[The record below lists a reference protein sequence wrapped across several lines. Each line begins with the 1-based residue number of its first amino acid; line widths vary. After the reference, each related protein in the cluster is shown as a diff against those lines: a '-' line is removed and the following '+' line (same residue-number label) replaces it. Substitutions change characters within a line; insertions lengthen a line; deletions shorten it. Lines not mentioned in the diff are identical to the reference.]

1 MYCKA
6 KKDISEQSENFWKI
20 LFLEIYIIK
29 KVWKGGFQ
37 LMLILGLLAMYFD
50 AAKVFVTNS

>member
-6 KKDISEQSENFWKI
+6 KKISEQSENFWKF

-29 KVWKGGFQ
+29 KVGKGGFQ
-37 LMLILGLLAMYFD
+37 LMLILGLQGMYFN
-50 AAKVFVTNS
+50 AAVVFVTKS

>member
-6 KKDISEQSENFWKI
+6 KKNLEQTENFWKF

-29 KVWKGGFQ
+29 KVWNGGFQ
-37 LMLILGLLAMYFD
+37 LMLIPGLLGMYFD
-50 AAKVFVTNS
+50 AEVVFVTKS

>member
-6 KKDISEQSENFWKI
+6 KKISEQSEKFWKF

-37 LMLILGLLAMYFD
+37 LMLILGLLGMYFD
-50 AAKVFVTNS
+50 AAVVFVTKS

>member
-6 KKDISEQSENFWKI
+6 KKILEQTENFWKF

-29 KVWKGGFQ
+29 KVWNGGFQ
-37 LMLILGLLAMYFD
+37 LMLIPGLLGMYFD
-50 AAKVFVTNS
+50 AEVVFVTES

>member
-6 KKDISEQSENFWKI
+6 KKILEQTENFWKI

-29 KVWKGGFQ
+29 KVWNGGFQ
-37 LMLILGLLAMYFD
+37 LMLIPGILGMYFD
-50 AAKVFVTNS
+50 AEVVFVTNS